1 MLKGQINVEMLVL
14 AVGVIFYSVSFL
26 SFASNTTVLKERMK
40 EIEAQRLAVNLA
52 YIINTVARN
61 PGMVINVTLP
71 GEVGGKPYDIMIR
84 KDLLVVT
91 VGQDSYPAK
100 LTTFSITVWN
110 RNFSQIGN
118 TGSGVYVR

>member
-1 MLKGQINVEMLVL
+1 MLVI

-40 EIEAQRLAVNLA
+40 EVEAQRLAVNLA

-71 GEVGGKPYDIMIR
+71 GEVGGKAYDIMIR
-84 KDLLVVT
+84 RDLLVVT
-91 VGQDSYPAK
+91 VGEDSYPAK
-100 LTTFSITVWN
+100 LTTFSITVWDK
-110 RNFSQIGN
+110 NFSQIGN
-118 TGSGVYVR
+118 TGSGLYVR